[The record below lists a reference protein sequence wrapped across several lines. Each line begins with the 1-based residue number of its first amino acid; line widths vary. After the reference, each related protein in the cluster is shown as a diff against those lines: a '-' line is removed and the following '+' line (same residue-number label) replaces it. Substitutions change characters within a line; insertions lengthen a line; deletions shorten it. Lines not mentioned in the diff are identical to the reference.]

1 MQVNHYVIDAS
12 FARAAGKPEKL
23 RAIRCAQLYSRIYDE
38 RHKCVFN
45 KALLIEWLGA
55 PNVSKASST
64 PPGHATVE
72 SKFWL
77 KKMKSRGLFIP
88 DEVKPHELLRKAL
101 RISKSPATEKEGIA
115 KDLHLLE
122 LALAYDKLIVS
133 FENRLPNYLKNDA
146 LLHGFCRDITW
157 IEDEPDKIPVAKSK
171 P

>member
-23 RAIRCAQLYSRIYDE
+23 RAVRCAQLYSRIYDG

-55 PNVSKASST
+55 PNVSSASST

-88 DEVKPHELLRKAL
+88 DEVKPHERLRKAL
-101 RISKSPATEKEGIA
+101 RISKLPVLEKEGIK

-133 FENRLPNYLKNDA
+133 FEHKLPIYLMNDE
-146 LLHGFCRDITW
+146 LLHDFCCDITW
-157 IEDEPDKIPVAKSK
+157 IEDEPDRIPISK
-171 P
+171 